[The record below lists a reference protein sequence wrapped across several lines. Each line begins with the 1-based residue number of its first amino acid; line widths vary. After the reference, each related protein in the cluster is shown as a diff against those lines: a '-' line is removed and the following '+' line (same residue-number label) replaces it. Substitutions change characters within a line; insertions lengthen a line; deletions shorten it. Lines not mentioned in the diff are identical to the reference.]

1 MARVN
6 IVTIVSDTLRYDHVG
21 ANQRAGAWTPP
32 PTAYGTAQ
40 AAPGQSW
47 SRTPNLDRF
56 AERAVVFDQAWCG
69 SFPTIPA
76 RTDLFTGRYTF
87 VTRGWTPLP
96 ADELTLPQLLRRHG
110 YVTQLIADTAHL
122 FRADFQRV
130 FDAWDWQRGQEGD
143 RVRLQREPV
152 RFPCDPRKLRADRGT
167 PLCEQQ
173 LRNQAVYRHERDWS
187 VARTIESAC
196 DWLEEHRRDSPFYL
210 HVDLFDPHEAWLAPQ
225 WYAEMYDPDY
235 QGEEV
240 IAPDYAPCDYMT
252 LRELQ
257 HARALYAAEVTLV
270 DRWVGRLLDKL
281 DDLGLDRN
289 TAVFLFSD
297 HGFYIGEHGLAG
309 KHGIKPY
316 HTWPFYPEVAR
327 IVCMA
332 AVPEMASGR
341 RCSVPVQLVDVVPT
355 VLELARVAAP
365 ADTPLHGQSLVPL
378 LERPEAVAGLAR
390 SIAVTSG
397 ALPVHPDEPVH
408 SGTTDGR
415 WLLIEAGPSR
425 RAALFNLASDPSQ
438 EDDVLDTHRDEAE
451 RLHQAYLALLERA
464 GTAPEKLALRRELVT
479 SNLLK
484 PATAIVPPERSSGR
498 P

>member
-1 MARVN
+1 MAPLN

-21 ANQRAGAWTPP
+21 RNQRAGAWTPP

-40 AAPGQSW
+40 ASTGQSW
-47 SRTPNLDRF
+47 IRTPTLDRF
-56 AERAVVFDQAWCG
+56 AERAVVFEQAWCG

-96 ADELTLPQLLRRHG
+96 AGEVTLPELLRRHG

-122 FRADFQRV
+122 FRADFQRM

-152 RFPCDPRKLRADRGT
+152 QFPCDPRKLRADRGT
-167 PLCEQQ
+167 PLCAQQ
-173 LRNQAVYRHERDWS
+173 LRNQVAYRHERDWS
-187 VARTIESAC
+187 VVRTIESAC
-196 DWLEEHRRDSPFYL
+196 DWLEEHRHEGPFYL
-210 HVDLFDPHEAWLAPQ
+210 HVDLFDPHEAWLAPT
-225 WYAEMYDPDY
+225 WYTEMYDPDY

-252 LRELQ
+252 VRELQ

-281 DDLGLDRN
+281 DDLGLFRN
-289 TAVFLFSD
+289 TAVFFFSD

-332 AVPEMASGR
+332 AVPDMAAGR
-341 RCSVPVQLVDVVPT
+341 RCTALVQLVDVVPT
-355 VLELARVAAP
+355 VLELAEVTAP
-365 ADTPLHGQSLVPL
+365 AGVPLHGQSLVRF
-378 LERPEAVAGLAR
+378 LERPEPAAEPAR

-397 ALPVHPDEPVH
+397 ALPLHPDEPVH
-408 SGTTDGR
+408 SGITDGR
-415 WLLIEAGPSR
+415 WLLIEAGPVR
-425 RAALFNLASDPSQ
+425 RAVLFDLATDPLQ
-438 EDDVLDTHRDEAE
+438 ENDVLDTHRDEAA
-451 RLHQAYLALLERA
+451 RLHREYLALLEQA
-464 GTAPEKLALRRELVT
+464 GTVPEKLDLRRELVT
-479 SNLLK
+479 AGAQK